1 MDLFLSLERKFKAA
15 SDKEVSKQQEA
26 YLRHHFKCYGIKSPE
41 RRMLY
46 KELIKAAKRQAK
58 LIGNCLIN
66 VGKVTIVNIII
77 LYLIIY

>member
-41 RRMLY
+41 RRMLT
-46 KELIKAAKRQAK
+46 KSL
-58 LIGNCLIN
+58 
-66 VGKVTIVNIII
+66 
-77 LYLIIY
+77 